1 MKKELLESL
10 ILKGINTHESSN
22 LPRSFS
28 PSMLGSTLLQNF
40 LTKVFGY
47 QPDDSIGHN
56 TLGSLMH
63 YSLQHLVASDNILNE
78 MKYKYEMK
86 NGVTLSFIVDMIT
99 LDKDGFVTS
108 IHDYKLTKIY
118 AGKQLKKEKN
128 HPYALQLNAYYYALK
143 ELGLISPNFE
153 GLFIDMFY
161 KDADV
166 LLKEEIYEQIPIPL
180 IAGIE
185 DIIISK
191 SDELFSYID
200 EGEMPPECTN
210 EDKWIRKMKSGV
222 VVPSRCV
229 AYCSLKTVCPYFKGE
244 SLASNLSSW

>member
-86 NGVTLSFIVDMIT
+86 NGVTLSFIVDMMT
-99 LDKDGFVTS
+99 LDKDGFITS

-118 AGKQLKKEKN
+118 AGKQLKKEK
-128 HPYALQLNAYYYALK
+128 K
-143 ELGLISPNFE
+143 ELERELRRKE
-153 GLFIDMFY
+153 KAL
-161 KDADV
+161 AEV
-166 LLKEEIYEQIPIPL
+166 AALLTLKKKRMLSGGKERTNDSREQ
-180 IAGIE
+180 
-185 DIIISK
+185 
-191 SDELFSYID
+191 
-200 EGEMPPECTN
+200 
-210 EDKWIRKMKSGV
+210 
-222 VVPSRCV
+222 
-229 AYCSLKTVCPYFKGE
+229 
-244 SLASNLSSW
+244 